1 MNFTNLEYFLV
12 LAKELNFTR
21 TANKLYISQ
30 QSLSA
35 HIAKLEK
42 YFNVSLFDRTS
53 PLKLTPAGRCL
64 YDKAEEIFEIKS
76 SLEKEMEKIKNN
88 LSGEIFIGTTIS
100 RGPFLLPYVL
110 KKYSSKFPNIK
121 INILQQDSSIKLEN
135 SLLEGK
141 VDLIIGFTPR
151 NDNTAFESIFL
162 YPEEFVLIIP
172 KIIVNKLFTKNL
184 DFMIKNVSKDLSLI
198 KDCPF
203 IKMDSNKYAGIIFD
217 DIFSAQKINPN
228 IYATV
233 SNIETMISLCF
244 AGLGII
250 IVPKIFI
257 NPPVKSNFYFS
268 EKDYFI
274 LPIDALNNNVSISLT
289 YLRKK
294 KLSSECLEFI
304 KVVKNI
310 NQEYL

>member
-1 MNFTNLEYFLV
+1 MNFTNLFYFIA
-12 LAKELNFTR
+12 LAKELNFTK

-42 YFNVSLFDRTS
+42 YFNVSLFDRTP
-53 PLKLTPAGRCL
+53 PLRLTPAGKCL
-64 YDKAEEIFEIKS
+64 FAKASEIFEIKFL
-76 SLEKEMEKIKNN
+76 LEKEMERIKNN
-88 LSGEIFIGTTIS
+88 LSGEITIGTTIS
-100 RGPFLLPYVL
+100 RGPLLLPDIL
-110 KKYSSKFPNIK
+110 KEYSYKYPNTK
-121 INILQQDSSIKLEN
+121 INILQQDSSLKLEN
-135 SLLEGK
+135 SLLEGE

-151 NDNTAFESIFL
+151 NDNATFESIFL
-162 YPEEFVLIIP
+162 YPEEFVMVIP
-172 KIIVNKLFTKNL
+172 KIISKKFFVKNEKTIS
-184 DFMIKNVSKDLSLI
+184 DIPKDLSLV

-203 IKMDSNKYAGIIFD
+203 IKIDSNKYAGVVFD
-217 DIFSAQKINPN
+217 DIFSFQKINPN

-233 SNIETMISLCF
+233 SNIETMLSLCF

-257 NPPVKSNFYFS
+257 NNNQKNNFCFQ
-268 EKDYFI
+268 EENYFI
-274 LPIDALNNNVSISLT
+274 LPIEVLNNNISISLT

-304 KVVKNI
+304 RVVREVAKNK
-310 NQEYL
+310 

>member
-1 MNFTNLEYFLV
+1 MNFTNLYYFLI
-12 LAKELNFTR
+12 LAKELNFTK

-42 YFNVSLFDRTS
+42 YFNVSLFDRTP
-53 PLKLTPAGRCL
+53 PLKLTPAGKYL
-64 YDKAEEIFEIKS
+64 FVKISEIFEIKS
-76 SLEKEMEKIKNN
+76 ILEKEMERIKNN
-88 LSGEIFIGTTIS
+88 LSGEISIGTTIS
-100 RGPFLLPYVL
+100 RGPLLLPKIL
-110 KKYSSKFPNIK
+110 KKYSSEFPNTK

-151 NDNTAFESIFL
+151 NDNAAFESIFL
-162 YPEEFVLIIP
+162 CPEEFVIIIP
-172 KIIVNKLFTKNL
+172 KIILNKYFPKNGDFIIENASKNL
-184 DFMIKNVSKDLSLI
+184 KLI

-203 IKMDSNKYAGIIFD
+203 IKIDSNKYAGIIFD
-217 DIFSAQKINPN
+217 DVFALQNVVPN

-233 SNIETMISLCF
+233 SNIETMLSLCF
-244 AGLGII
+244 VGLGIV

-257 NPPVKSNFYFS
+257 NSSIRNNFCFN
-268 EKDYFI
+268 KNDCFI
-274 LPIDALNNNVSISLT
+274 LPIEVLNNNVSISLT

-294 KLSSECLEFI
+294 KLSSECLEFMKI
-304 KVVKNI
+304 VKEI
-310 NQEYL
+310 IRKS